1 MRSNIGLVVAAA
13 VAWFG
18 YQWYQD
24 RENQEA
30 VRQAAVQAE
39 AAARQAAEKAKE
51 AAGEA
56 QRAAGAAVQ
65 AAGDA
70 AQSAVA
76 LVVGG
81 VDLSGEVKSLVEQA
95 GTALGGITDQASAQA
110 ALPSLDALKGK
121 VDGLTAQVD
130 QLPAEGRKLLAS
142 VVATAL
148 PPLKELA
155 AKAGTVQGAEAIKP
169 ALDAVIAKLEA
180 WANAPA

>member
-1 MRSNIGLVVAAA
+1 MRSILGLVVVAA

-24 RENQEA
+24 RENQETL
-30 VRQAAVQAE
+30 RQAAEQAE
-39 AAARQAAEKAKE
+39 TAARQAAEKAKE

-70 AQSAVA
+70 AQSAAA

-81 VDLSGEVKSLVEQA
+81 VDLGGEVKSLVEQA
-95 GTALGGITDQASAQA
+95 GTAFGGITDQASAQA
-110 ALPSLDALKGK
+110 ALPSLDALKAK

-130 QLPAEGRKLLAS
+130 QLPAEGRRLFAG
-142 VVATAL
+142 VVSAAL
-148 PPLKELA
+148 PSLKELA
-155 AKAGTVQGAEAIKP
+155 AKAGTVQGAEAVKP
-169 ALDAVIAKLEA
+169 ALDAVIVKLEA
-180 WANAPA
+180 WAKTPA

>member
-1 MRSNIGLVVAAA
+1 MRSILGLVVVAAI
-13 VAWFG
+13 AWFG

-24 RENQEA
+24 RENQETL
-30 VRQAAVQAE
+30 RQAAEQAE
-39 AAARQAAEKAKE
+39 TAARQAAEKAKE

-56 QRAAGAAVQ
+56 RQAAGAAVQ

-70 AQSAVA
+70 AQSAAA

-81 VDLSGEVKSLVEQA
+81 VDLGGEVKSLIEQA
-95 GTALGGITDQASAQA
+95 GAALGGVTDGASAQA
-110 ALPSLDALKGK
+110 ALPSLGALQGK

-130 QLPAEGRKLLAS
+130 QLPAEGRKLLAG

-155 AKAGTVQGAEAIKP
+155 AKAGTVQGAEAVKP
-169 ALDAVIAKLEA
+169 ALGAVIAKLDA
-180 WANAPA
+180 WAKTPA